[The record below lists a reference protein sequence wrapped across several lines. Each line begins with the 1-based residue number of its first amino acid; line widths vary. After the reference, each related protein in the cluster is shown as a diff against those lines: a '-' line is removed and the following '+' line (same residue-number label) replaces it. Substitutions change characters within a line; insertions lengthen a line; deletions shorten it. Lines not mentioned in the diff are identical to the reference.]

1 MQVVVLVLA
10 ALGKF
15 SLWGAVLVDVGTALI
30 VILNGMTLL
39 RWTRVSGSKVEGRG
53 AGHPPASTHH
63 EQIDM
68 QDHEK
73 AVNSSAMQSA
83 NGGSLTISNSHEGT
97 SQQMNPAQQTCRP
110 HKCCRGH

>member
-39 RWTRVSGSKVEGRG
+39 RWTRVSGSKVEGQD
-53 AGHPPASTHH
+53 AGHPPAKTQD
-63 EQIDM
+63 EQISM
-68 QDHEK
+68 QDHEE
-73 AVNSSAMQSA
+73 AVDSSATQSA
-83 NGGSLTISNSHEGT
+83 DCKSPTSSNSHEGM
-97 SQQMNPAQQTCRP
+97 SQQMNAAQQMCRP
-110 HKCCRGH
+110 HKYCRGH

>member
-1 MQVVVLVLA
+1 MVVLVLA

-39 RWTRVSGSKVEGRG
+39 RWTRLSGSKVDGQD
-53 AGHPPASTHH
+53 AGHPPAKTQD
-63 EQIDM
+63 EQINM
-68 QDHEK
+68 QDQEK
-73 AVNSSAMQSA
+73 AVNSSATQSA
-83 NGGSLTISNSHEGT
+83 DYDSPASSSSHEGM
-97 SQQMNPAQQTCRP
+97 SQQMNPAQQMCRP